1 MCINSGS
8 IISPQINPSVKKLLQ
23 SPDDTADAAEPPV
36 WQAIASQITAEM
48 AAGRL
53 ADGERLSPEREMAAR
68 MGVAVGT
75 LRRALA
81 DLAARG
87 LLERRQGSG
96 NYVRHAGLNR
106 EVYGLFR
113 LERADGAGGVPTA
126 DLLSLTFGAVPDDV
140 AAPFADGTRIRRLRR
155 IGGEAVAAEE
165 IWLDAAAGRLEAGD
179 LGDSLYLTYATR
191 LRLRI
196 ARVEDRM
203 DLGIMPGW
211 APPPLARGPC
221 GRVRRRSWA
230 QGAVRE
236 VSLTWFD
243 PQRASYVNR
252 AARAAPSERP

>member
-1 MCINSGS
+1 
-8 IISPQINPSVKKLLQ
+8 
-23 SPDDTADAAEPPV
+23 
-36 WQAIASQITAEM
+36 
-48 AAGRL
+48 
-53 ADGERLSPEREMAAR
+53 MAAR

-75 LRRALA
+75 LRRALGH
-81 DLAARG
+81 LTERG
-87 LLERRQGSG
+87 LLDRRQGSG

-106 EVYGLFR
+106 EVYGFFR
-113 LERADGAGGVPTA
+113 LERADGVGGVPTA

-140 AAPFADGTRIRRLRR
+140 AAPFVEGTRIRRLRR

-165 IWLDAAAGRLEAGD
+165 IWLDAAAGRLKAGD
-179 LGDSLYLTYATR
+179 LGDSLYLTYAAR

-196 ARVEDRM
+196 TRVEDRV
-203 DLGIMPGW
+203 DLGIMPDW
-211 APPPLARGPC
+211 TPPVLERGPC

-243 PQRASYVNR
+243 PARANYVNR

>member
-1 MCINSGS
+1 MTVKTD
-8 IISPQINPSVKKLLQ
+8 PQNAPPQ
-23 SPDDTADAAEPPV
+23 GDAAEPPV
-36 WQAIASQITAEM
+36 WRAIAAQVMAEM

-53 ADGERLSPEREMAAR
+53 ADGERLAPEREMAGR

-75 LRRALA
+75 LRRALG

-113 LERADGAGGVPTA
+113 LERADGTGGLPTA
-126 DLLSLTFGAVPDDV
+126 DLLSLEFRAVPGDV
-140 AAPFADGTRIRRLRR
+140 AAPFAEGTRIRRLRR

-165 IWLDAAAGRLEAGD
+165 IWLDSTAGRLEADD

-196 ARVEDRM
+196 ARVEDRV
-203 DLGIMPGW
+203 DLGSMPDW
-211 APPPLARGPC
+211 APAPLTPGAC

-230 QGAVRE
+230 KGAVRE

-243 PQRASYVNR
+243 AARASYVNR
-252 AARAAPSERP
+252 AARAAPFEGR